1 MKFAEW
7 LSNLTKYASSYNVGM
22 KCFIWIFLLMILTL
36 SNVEQDFF
44 EALASSTLIGSGVFL
59 IFYGNVYAITWV
71 HATTKKWVRAYVYL
85 PLSVVV
91 VLSLSHLFININDWL
106 ISVIREDVNDSSEL
120 LNIMLPGENKD
131 FFETYEEEVP
141 KSMWRITNELKII
154 IMFCGGYFSSLY
166 IYFLKRNENQKQQ
179 QFELEQK
186 KVEME
191 LKFLRSQINPH
202 FLFNA
207 LNNIYSMTYMGDK
220 NAPQAVLSL
229 SEMLRYLVDNCKD
242 EQIMLKNEINY
253 VEKYVEFQRYSLR
266 EGVNL
271 KFTTDI
277 KNPSLAIPPMLLQPF
292 VENCFKYS
300 GISSKK
306 EAYVEI
312 DVRCDETTLSFTA
325 KNSKLATVKQQPTK
339 TQREGVGVNNVIK
352 RLNLTYPDRH
362 TININDSET
371 EYEVKL
377 VINLKENNN

>member
-7 LSNLTKYASSYNVGM
+7 LSNLTKYASSYNFGM
-22 KCFIWIFLLMILTL
+22 KCFIWLFLLLILTL

-44 EALASSTLIGSGVFL
+44 EALASSTLIGSGVFF
-59 IFYGNVYAITWV
+59 IFYGNVYAITKV

-85 PLSVVV
+85 PISIIV
-91 VLSLSHLFININDWL
+91 VLTLSQIFIDINDWL
-106 ISVIREDVNDSSEL
+106 ISAIREDTNDSSDL
-120 LNIMLPGENKD
+120 LNIMLPGEKKD
-131 FFETYEEEVP
+131 FFENYEDEVP
-141 KSMWRITNELKII
+141 QSMWRVTNELKII
-154 IMFCGGYFSSLY
+154 ILFCGGYFSSLY
-166 IYFLKRNENQKQQ
+166 IYFLKRNESQKQK

-186 KVEME
+186 KTEME

-229 SEMLRYLVDNCKD
+229 SEMLRYLVDNSKD
-242 EQIMLKNEINY
+242 ERILLKNEINY
-253 VEKYVEFQRYSLR
+253 VEKYVEFQRYCLK

-277 KNPSLAIPPMLLQPF
+277 KNSSLTIPPMLLQPF

-306 EAYVEI
+306 DAYVDI
-312 DVRCDETTLSFTA
+312 SLACDETTLSFTA
-325 KNSKLATVKQQPTK
+325 RNSKLAVIKQQTTK
-339 TQREGVGVNNVIK
+339 TKREGVGIKNVIK

-362 TININDSET
+362 SIDIIDNES

-377 VINLKENNN
+377 VINLK

>member
-7 LSNLTKYASSYNVGM
+7 LSNLTKYASSYNLGM
-22 KCFIWIFLLMILTL
+22 KCFIWLFLLFMLTL

-44 EALASSTLIGSGVFL
+44 EALASSTLIGSGVFF
-59 IFYGNVYAITWV
+59 IFYVNVYAITWV
-71 HATTKKWVRAYVYL
+71 HSTSKKWVRAYVYL
-85 PLSVVV
+85 PLSIIV
-91 VLSLSHLFININDWL
+91 VLTLAQIFIDINDWL
-106 ISVIREDVNDSSEL
+106 ISAIREDSNDSSDL

-131 FFETYEEEVP
+131 FFERYEEEVSQ
-141 KSMWRITNELKII
+141 SMWRITNELKINI
-154 IMFCGGYFSSLY
+154 LFCGGYFASLY
-166 IYFLKRNENQKQQ
+166 IYFLKRNEKQKQM

-186 KVEME
+186 KAEME

-253 VEKYVEFQRYSLR
+253 VEKYVEFQRYCLR

-271 KFTTDI
+271 KFTTDV
-277 KNPSLAIPPMLLQPF
+277 KNSSLTIPPMLLQPF

-306 EAYVEI
+306 DAYVEI
-312 DVRCDETTLSFTA
+312 SLTCDETTLFFVA
-325 KNSKLATVKQQPTK
+325 RNSKLAATKQHLEKTK
-339 TQREGVGVNNVIK
+339 REGVGVKNVIK
-352 RLNLTYPDRH
+352 RLNLTYPERH
-362 TININDSET
+362 SISINDSES

-377 VINLKENNN
+377 VINLKDNN